1 MSQALSLFSKDLTE
15 IVATQGPSV
24 VEVDAGHR
32 RGASGLVWAAEGL
45 ILTAAHKLL
54 RDEDIQV
61 GLADGTR
68 LPARLLGVDHST
80 DLGLLQVDRQDLR
93 PVAFRTDTSPR
104 VGELVL
110 ALARPGKTVRAA
122 LGILSTVSAGPWRG
136 PGGAS
141 LERYIESDISGR
153 AGFSGGLLVD
163 AEGLGIGLNT
173 GGLIR
178 GASMTIPQATLARV
192 VASIQAHG
200 SVRRGFLGIAAQPI
214 LLEGAAKTVA
224 ASDRG
229 LILVRIESGGPAERG
244 GLLVGDVILSVDGQ
258 AVGDLRELLGV
269 LDETRIGRAVP
280 VRVLRAG
287 ATLELPITV
296 EVRE

>member
-15 IVATQGPSV
+15 VVATQAPSI

-54 RDEDIQV
+54 RDEDIRV
-61 GLADGTR
+61 GLDGGAR
-68 LPARLLGVDHST
+68 LPARLRGLDHST
-80 DLGLLQVDRQDLR
+80 DLALLEVERRDLR
-93 PVAFRTDTSPR
+93 PVSFRTDTSPQ
-104 VGELVL
+104 VGELVI

-136 PGGAS
+136 PGGVA

-153 AGFSGGLLVD
+153 IGFSGGLLVD
-163 AEGLGIGLNT
+163 AEGRGIGLNT

-192 VASIQAHG
+192 VASLLAHG
-200 SVRRGFLGIAAQPI
+200 SVRRGFLGVAAQPI
-214 LLEGAAKTVA
+214 ALEGAAKA
-224 ASDRG
+224 ISSAERG

-258 AVGDLRELLGV
+258 PVGDLRELLSV

-280 VRVLRAG
+280 VRILRAG
-287 ATLELPITV
+287 ATLELPVTV
-296 EVRE
+296 EVRA